1 MSMMAADFKRTDRIA
16 EFIMRELSVLIQRG
30 VKDPRLPKFVTIT
43 TVKVSKD
50 FSHAKVYFT
59 AFGSDAQEVLQ
70 ILNGASGYL
79 RTLLAKSM
87 KLRIVPEL
95 HFVYDESIEY
105 AKHLSRLIDE
115 VNPPTENS
123 EDNDTTE

>member
-1 MSMMAADFKRTDRIA
+1 MTAEFKRTDRIA
-16 EFIMRELSVLIQRG
+16 EFMMRELSVLIQRG

-50 FSHAKVYFT
+50 LSHAKIYFT
-59 AFGSDAQEVLQ
+59 AFGSDAQAVLQ

-115 VNPPTENS
+115 VNSPS
-123 EDNDTTE
+123 DNRDDHDAAE